1 MSKVH
6 AELLTFSLA
15 ILWGRCMGMIVEYDA
30 VGAEG
35 GVHGAI
41 DKLSP
46 VIGLEALNGK
56 AELCT
61 GISNKINDMLMY
73 IGFVLKRE
81 RPTIMR
87 KIIQ

>member
-35 GVHGAI
+35 GVHGVI

-46 VIGLEALNGK
+46 VIGLEALNG
-56 AELCT
+56 
-61 GISNKINDMLMY
+61 
-73 IGFVLKRE
+73 
-81 RPTIMR
+81 
-87 KIIQ
+87 

>member
-6 AELLTFSLA
+6 AKLLTFSLA
-15 ILWGRCMGMIVEYDA
+15 ILWGRCMGMIVEYDV

-41 DKLSP
+41 DILSP

-56 AELCT
+56 AKLCT

-73 IGFVLKRE
+73 IRFVLKRE
-81 RPTIMR
+81 RPTIVC
-87 KIIQ
+87 III